1 MDDWTYSTQ
10 SDVDEVLPAQP
21 SLMEE
26 DWPVAL
32 DRGVRA
38 LQRTEAARIAEDA
51 QAEAQVVRD
60 PESAVAAPR
69 FSGTPAAG
77 FTF

>member
-10 SDVDEVLPAQP
+10 SDVDEVPPAQP
-21 SLMEE
+21 SLIDE
-26 DWPVAL
+26 DWLVAL
-32 DRGVRA
+32 DRGGQRA
-38 LQRTEAARIAEDA
+38 EAARIAEVA

-60 PESAVAAPR
+60 RESAAPPPR

-77 FTF
+77 FTL

>member
-10 SDVDEVLPAQP
+10 SDVDEVPPAQP

-26 DWPVAL
+26 DWLVAL

-38 LQRTEAARIAEDA
+38 LQRAEAARIAEVA

-60 PESAVAAPR
+60 RESAAPPPR

-77 FTF
+77 FTL